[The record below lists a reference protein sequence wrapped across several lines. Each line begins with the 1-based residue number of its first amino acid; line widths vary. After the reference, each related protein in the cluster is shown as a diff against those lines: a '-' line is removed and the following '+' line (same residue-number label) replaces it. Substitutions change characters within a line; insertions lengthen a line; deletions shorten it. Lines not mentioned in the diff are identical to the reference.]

1 MAEQSFTINPGITKI
16 DYPTARALIDS
27 GKCVLIDVREKEE
40 YNLGFIPPA
49 VNLSVNDITR
59 ETTEKVAPKLDQPVI
74 IYCRSGRRTKD
85 AAKKLLALGYYYIL
99 DMGGISNWPYS
110 IEFP

>member
-1 MAEQSFTINPGITKI
+1 MAEQSFTIHPGITQI

-40 YNLGFIPPA
+40 YNAGFIPPA
-49 VNLSVNDITR
+49 VNLSVNDITK
-59 ETTEKVAPKLDQPVI
+59 ETASKIAPDLAKPVV

-85 AAKKLLALGYYYIL
+85 AAKKLLSLGYYYIL

-110 IEFP
+110 VVFP